1 MVVLIVYTLQR
12 VWIYYFL
19 QFVEDF
25 LLTVNGVFKIQERK
39 RQFNQIFI
47 LSQLRNFFEKKSSNH
62 IETNPYVFYVKSE
75 IITLYVNFD
84 NKDEIEAL
92 EKISAARALLSH
104 ENAGETSHESNPRGS
119 ANESSSYARNSN
131 RDSIEGSSYEN
142 RVNKEKPMKPTVEMY
157 EIMKN
162 K

>member
-62 IETNPYVFYVKSE
+62 VETNPYVFYVKSE

-84 NKDEIEAL
+84 NKEEIKAL
-92 EKISAARALLSH
+92 EEISATRTPLSH
-104 ENAGETSHESNPRGS
+104 EIIGESIHESNPRGS
-119 ANESSSYARNSN
+119 SNESSYARNSN

-157 EIMKN
+157 EIMK
-162 K
+162 KK